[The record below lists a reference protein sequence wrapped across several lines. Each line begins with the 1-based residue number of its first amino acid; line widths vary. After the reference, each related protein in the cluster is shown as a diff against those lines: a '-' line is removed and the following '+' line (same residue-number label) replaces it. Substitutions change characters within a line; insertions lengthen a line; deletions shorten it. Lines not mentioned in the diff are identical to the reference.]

1 MSTAAAPPTGT
12 THEALEPLALCPLLF
27 AIDDLGRGVVLTLA
41 LVFVTA
47 CAAIGNALAQMHL
60 RPEIERPAFALV
72 IAAATAI
79 AARLCEAFA
88 FDLYAFVALFLS
100 VIASNGLALAT
111 AERSLRAVGAI
122 GALRGALATGARA
135 AALLLPFAIA
145 REGLARASLFGGVG
159 TLAGFSPDAF
169 TVHLPFAPI
178 GAAALPCGALLVFA
192 AISAL
197 RYRPQR

>member
-1 MSTAAAPPTGT
+1 MSGADVRATRD
-12 THEALEPLALCPLLF
+12 ALEPLALCPLLF
-27 AIDDLGRGVVLTLA
+27 PIDDLGRGFVLTLA

-47 CAAIGNALAQMHL
+47 CGALGHTLARMKL
-60 RPEIERPAFALV
+60 PTELERPALAIVL
-72 IAAATAI
+72 AAATAI

-111 AERSLRAVGAI
+111 GERSMRDAHAI
-122 GALRGALATGARA
+122 DALRGALATGARA
-135 AALLLPFAIA
+135 AVLLLPFAIA
-145 REGLARASLFGGVG
+145 REALAHASLFGGVG
-159 TLAGFSPDAF
+159 TLAGLSADAF
-169 TVHLPFAPI
+169 AVRLPFVPI

-192 AISAL
+192 ASAAL